1 MQYKVGTGRTLST
14 AVTLGSARAPFLLNT
29 RPAISAFRA
38 NRRRRRGAK
47 PRVSG
52 LRDSP
57 AAGGWYRPHAL
68 TRARGFSLAPRAR
81 NSSRSHRVLGR
92 TMWSRRS
99 PPRGNSGGFAFD
111 VIADPPTMLAPVL
124 DEDLVGVESGGEHA
138 GDVHPRHVRLHRIG
152 RVLRDA
158 AGIVH
163 RYADRPEQREVRS
176 IARQGQDEIRGN

>member
-1 MQYKVGTGRTLST
+1 MRLNVQYAMYT
-14 AVTLGSARAPFLLNT
+14 ASALFAMCR
-29 RPAISAFRA
+29 S
-38 NRRRRRGAK
+38 NRHY
-47 PRVSG
+47 
-52 LRDSP
+52 
-57 AAGGWYRPHAL
+57 AAGTFL
-68 TRARGFSLAPRAR
+68 ARQAYGLSSA
-81 NSSRSHRVLGR
+81 SSRSHRVLGR
-92 TMWSRRS
+92 TMSSRRS

-111 VIADPPTMLAPVL
+111 VVADPPTMLAPVL